1 MAQGREFVNRVVE
14 LLQPL
19 DIRVKAMFG
28 GYGLYCDEK
37 FVAVIGDDQ
46 LYLKQSKADASALE
60 GTTLAPPYEGA
71 KTYHLVPD
79 ALLENDQWLKTAVQA
94 TADGL
99 PAPKPKR

>member
-1 MAQGREFVNRVVE
+1 MAQGKEFVNRIVE

-37 FVAVIGDDQ
+37 FVAVIGGDQ
-46 LYLKQSKADASALE
+46 LYLKQSNADSATVE
-60 GTTLAPPYEGA
+60 GTTLAPPYDGA
-71 KTYHLVPD
+71 KDYHLVPE
-79 ALLENDQWLKTAVQA
+79 ALLQDDAWLKTAVQA
-94 TADGL
+94 TADAL